1 MKKIIIALLA
11 ISMPLFVN
19 AQSSGLFSKKKIK
32 TQQDL
37 SAYMAGAVPEID
49 NKVAFTTTIA
59 APGKSKS
66 DIFTALASWAN
77 LRYTPE
83 QARGDWR
90 DADFFKNTEYALVSK
105 ADKDNGTIECK
116 GAEEMIFS
124 NKPLAK
130 DYTLAYYTLTLKIS
144 DGSVSFDMHNIS
156 YVYAGGSENPE
167 RVTAEEW
174 ITDKEAFNKKGEL
187 RRVSGKFRVK
197 TIDLKDELIKEITNA
212 IQ

>member
-32 TQQDL
+32 TQQDI
-37 SAYMAGAVPEID
+37 SAYLAGAVPEVD
-49 NKVAFTTTIA
+49 NKVVFSTNIA
-59 APGKSKS
+59 APGKSKAE
-66 DIFTALASWAN
+66 IFAAVSSWAN

-83 QARGDWR
+83 QARGEWT
-90 DADFFKNTEYALVSK
+90 DADFFKNTEYAKVAT
-105 ADKDNGTIECK
+105 ADKGEGKVVCT

-124 NKPLAK
+124 NKALAK
-130 DYTLAYYTLTLKIS
+130 DYTHTYYTLTLQIS
-144 DGSVSFDMHNIS
+144 DGNVAFKMSNIS
-156 YVYAGGSENPE
+156 YVYIGGSNNPE

-174 ITDKEAFNKKGEL
+174 ITDKEAINKKGEL
-187 RRVSGKFRVK
+187 RRISGKFRVK
-197 TIDLKDELIKEITNA
+197 TVDLKNELIKEITSA